1 MRGFIRSGV
10 ARRFTGT
17 VRRLGSTSNVALRLW
32 VLALGFV
39 PTHSG
44 AHAAPTSHDT
54 GFELQDHRSYS
65 EDANALEAAR
75 FRDRACNGD
84 AVAAVTLARM
94 YLSGNGWFEEDPA
107 RGKAFLRLAVYGGNY
122 QAAAD
127 LAVVILK
134 ASQDDPALQEA
145 AKWVKVA
152 LYDAPT
158 PQALMAAGVVKMI
171 GQGKDLAPA
180 YQDGVRWYVTHKGK
194 SDGYVDPNVCGYK

>member
-1 MRGFIRSGV
+1 MV
-10 ARRFTGT
+10 RRFTGT
-17 VRRLGSTSNVALRLW
+17 FLRLGSTSNVALCLW
-32 VLALGFV
+32 GLALGFV

-44 AHAAPTSHDT
+44 AIAAPTSHDT
-54 GFELQDHRSYS
+54 GFEQQDQRSYS
-65 EDANALEAAR
+65 GDADALEAAR
-75 FRDRACNGD
+75 FHDRACNSD

-94 YLSGNGWFEEDPA
+94 YLSGNGWFEEDLV
-107 RGKAFLRLAVYGGNY
+107 RGKGFLMLAVYGGNY

-171 GQGKDLAPA
+171 SQGKDLAPA

-194 SDGYVDPNVCGYK
+194 SDGYIDPNICGNK